1 MQTVVN
7 SLAVLAFLCVILL
20 LFANSALLRIVRDLQ
35 AAMTDLRAVSAG
47 TTDRGHL
54 QVDAFA
60 RNDNRPTFAIVVDS
74 ACPACHDRSLRFAK
88 YASNDVAHAFAAV
101 SADPVAGEWFG
112 GTAVAPRIDA
122 DLLGH
127 IGVSVTPTLIK
138 YDGSGREQWR
148 RVVASDADLERLLRE
163 GTQ

>member
-1 MQTVVN
+1 MQSVVN
-7 SLAVLAFLCVILL
+7 SLAVLAFLGVVLL

-47 TTDRGHL
+47 PTDRGHL

-60 RNDNRPTFAIVVDS
+60 RDDQRPTFTMVVDS
-74 ACPACHDRSLRFAK
+74 ACPACQDRSVRFAK
-88 YASNDVAHAFAAV
+88 YAGDDRAHAYAAV
-101 SADPVAGEWFG
+101 SADRVAGEWFA
-112 GTAVAPRIDA
+112 GTAVAAHVDA

-138 YDGSGREQWR
+138 YDGTGREQWR

-163 GTQ
+163 GSQ

>member
-1 MQTVVN
+1 M
-7 SLAVLAFLCVILL
+7 
-20 LFANSALLRIVRDLQ
+20 SAAGS
-35 AAMTDLRAVSAG
+35 AADS
-47 TTDRGHL
+47 GHL

-60 RNDNRPTFAIVVDS
+60 RNDNQPTFAMVVDS

-88 YASNDVAHAFAAV
+88 HAGNDSARAFAAV
-101 SADPVAGEWFG
+101 SADRVAGEWFS
-112 GTAVAPRIDA
+112 GTAVAVHIDA

-138 YDGSGREQWR
+138 YDGTGREQWR

>member
-7 SLAVLAFLCVILL
+7 SLAVLAFLGVVLL
-20 LFANSALLRIVRDLQ
+20 LFANSALLRIVRDQQ
-35 AAMTDLRAVSAG
+35 AAMADLRAVTMSA
-47 TTDRGHL
+47 TDQGHR

-74 ACPACHDRSLRFAK
+74 ACPACHDRSLRFTK
-88 YASNDVAHAFAAV
+88 YASNEPAQAFAAV
-101 SADPVAGEWFG
+101 SADPVAGEWFS
-112 GTAVAPRIDA
+112 GTAVATHVDA

-138 YDGSGREQWR
+138 YDGTGREQWR

-163 GTQ
+163 GT

>member
-1 MQTVVN
+1 MQSVVN
-7 SLAVLAFLCVILL
+7 SLAVLAFLGVVLL

-35 AAMTDLRAVSAG
+35 AAMTDLRSLPSGAA
-47 TTDRGHL
+47 DRGHL
-54 QVDAFA
+54 EVRAFA
-60 RNDNRPTFAIVVDS
+60 RDDNRATFAIVVDS
-74 ACPACHDRSLRFAK
+74 ACPACHDRSQRFAK
-88 YASNDVAHAFAAV
+88 HAGDDVTHAFAAV
-101 SADPVAGEWFG
+101 SADQVAGQWFS
-112 GTAVAPRIDA
+112 GTAVTAHVDA

-138 YDGSGREQWR
+138 YDASGREQWR